1 MDNVF
6 NDKAGIAEVL
16 QQAPPHIEYNDAK
29 LAYYKARRNISQ
41 ALADLWNL
49 PPLPEKKKPVGE
61 DAEKWAEVRSTCD
74 EFDAAATEALQD
86 IMKRQQSGGA
96 SGPSV
101 NYVNAQNGQAQAQA
115 PEQVLA
121 SPIIR
126 SCDNS

>member
-6 NDKAGIAEVL
+6 DDKAGIAEVL
-16 QQAPPHIEYNDAK
+16 QQAPPHVEYNDVK

-61 DAEKWAEVRSTCD
+61 NAEKWEEVRNICD
-74 EFDAAATEALQD
+74 EFDAAATEALHE
-86 IMKRQQSGGA
+86 IMKRQHSGA
-96 SGPSV
+96 SGASV
-101 NYVNAQNGQAQAQA
+101 NPDNGQSQEQA
-115 PEQVLA
+115 QVLA

>member
-6 NDKAGIAEVL
+6 DDKAGIAEVL
-16 QQAPPHIEYNDAK
+16 QQAPAHVEYNDVK

-49 PPLPEKKKPVGE
+49 PPPPEKKKPVGE
-61 DAEKWAEVRSTCD
+61 NAEKWEEVRNICD
-74 EFDAAATEALQD
+74 EFDAAATEALQE
-86 IMKRQQSGGA
+86 IMKRQHSGA
-96 SGPSV
+96 SGASGASV
-101 NYVNAQNGQAQAQA
+101 NPESSQGQA
-115 PEQVLA
+115 QVLA